1 MTATALPAVA
11 RLQAICQAYESLTPE
26 SLGTLAAL
34 YAPNSRFSDPF
45 NSVQGRAA
53 VARVFSHMYEQVH
66 EPRFQVDS
74 AAAHGDVAFLSWTMS
89 FGDLKANGPGNPRS
103 QIVGC
108 TRLRFDGDGLV
119 AEHVD
124 FWDPAAQLYE
134 KVPVLG
140 WVMRFIR
147 GRLATP
153 AA

>member
-1 MTATALPAVA
+1 MPDPSLTSDP
-11 RLQAICQAYESLTPE
+11 RLQAICKAYELLTPE
-26 SLGTLAAL
+26 SVGTLATL
-34 YAPNSRFSDPF
+34 YAPNARFSDPF

-53 VARVFSHMYEQVH
+53 VARVFSHMYEQVD
-66 EPRFQVDS
+66 EPRFQIDS

-89 FGDLKANGPGNPRS
+89 FGDLKANGPGTPRS

-108 TRLRFDGDGLV
+108 TRLRFAADGLV

-140 WVMRFIR
+140 WVLRWIR
-147 GRLATP
+147 QRLA
-153 AA
+153 AAA